1 MGVSDAIRKERLY
14 SGYIF
19 KLDMGTFAD
28 GFTIGH
34 ERKRSI

>member
-1 MGVSDAIRKERLY
+1 MGVSDAISKERLY

-19 KLDMGTFAD
+19 KLGMGTFAD

-34 ERKRSI
+34 ETKRDI